1 MVLLLVVHRA
11 HVSPEVR
18 RPRGAERALRAQQV
32 LLLPVHG
39 PNVSS
44 EVAHVAGLEGA
55 LRAQERLLPVVH
67 RGNVSLH
74 LERLRGGKVALSALV
89 TPLPQVDRLDVSVHA
104 ALDRAEAAERATRN
118 GLILSAHLGRG
129 GVSILGIRGCQV
141 AIVAI
146 LILNF
151 QAQ

>member
-89 TPLPQVDRLDVSVHA
+89 TPLPRLDVSVHA